1 MSTIEPPKFR
11 FLAGSPWKKVAA
23 SGALAVFG
31 YSVWQVIAL
40 KSGDRV
46 TAILLLVSFGVI
58 VALSLSDATRHRRET
73 REWMKSRSSH

>member
-1 MSTIEPPKFR
+1 MSTLEPPKFR
-11 FLAGSPWKKVAA
+11 LLAGSLWKKIVG

-31 YSVWQVIAL
+31 YSVWEVIAL

-46 TAILLLVSFGVI
+46 AAILLLVSFGVI
-58 VALSLSDATRHRRET
+58 FALSLSDAFRHRRET

>member
-11 FLAGSPWKKVAA
+11 LLAGGPWKKIAA
-23 SGALAVFG
+23 SVALVVFG

-40 KSGDRV
+40 KTGDRGS
-46 TAILLLVSFGVI
+46 AILLLVSFGVI
-58 VALSLSDATRHRRET
+58 FALSLSDAFRRRRET